1 MRKIIKS
8 IIYFLIFIV
17 LFTTSVKA
25 EEEACKITLSA
36 DKTTLSSGEEVTLTL
51 FMSNVSKES
60 GIANFIS
67 VLNLSDDIFEIVLV
81 EDEELSEAL
90 EGSEFEGCDI
100 LYSGYNDTDT
110 TIKNPWYL
118 LYLETEG
125 SKGLYA
131 STAADAQMEDQ
142 IVGKIKLKVKED
154 VQATQTTISIVGTEV
169 FDLEAILNAETT
181 GDLVGYEIADSEIEL
196 KINAASKDGSSPV
209 NNTTQNNTNNTNQNN
224 NTKNNINKTINNQT
238 QVENK
243 SKQDVP
249 YTGIEDYI
257 PFLFIIIII
266 SVIAY
271 INYRKY
277 RDI

>member
-1 MRKIIKS
+1 MRKIIKL

-17 LFTTSVKA
+17 LFTTSVNA
-25 EEEACKITLSA
+25 EEEACKITLSS
-36 DKTTLSSGEEVTLTL
+36 DKTTLSAGEEVTLTL

-67 VLNLSDDIFEIVLV
+67 VLNLSDDIFEIVLI

-142 IVGKIKLKVKED
+142 IVGKIKLKVKEN

-169 FDLEAILNAETT
+169 FDLEAILNSETT
-181 GDLVGYEIADSEIEL
+181 GDLVGYEIADSEIQLEI
-196 KINAASKDGSSPV
+196 KGTSKDGASSV
-209 NNTTQNNTNNTNQNN
+209 NNATQNNTNKSN
-224 NTKNNINKTINNQT
+224 NTKNNINKTINNQN

-266 SVIAY
+266 SVITY

-277 RDI
+277 KDI